1 VRGLRAKLLLA
12 AALLM
17 LVLVGLVAGVTL
29 PLVRRSA
36 EQQAV
41 AETARVAA
49 TMARL
54 VADRLD
60 LRLDLRHPQ
69 NRAAATAVMEVASLE
84 WRATAV
90 VFASVDGLAELTLPG
105 ATLSDGDRLRLL
117 RIRQTGAR
125 VAEPDEATGGHEV
138 VACVPVL
145 ADDRTLLGALLV
157 RRPADESG
165 AADVTAAVAL
175 LYIVL
180 ETLLV
185 GLVGYLLLTR
195 SVLRPIS
202 ALSEAAGRVTAGDL
216 TVQVDGSQQDEVG
229 ALGRDFNLMVARIRS
244 DQRALDERLQQLQLA
259 SDELVRRERLSTL
272 GQLSAGVAHE
282 IGNPLAAV
290 MGLVELLRDSEGLS
304 AVERADVG
312 QRVERELD
320 RIHAIIQTL
329 LDYARGGEVRRVEQ
343 DVAVPVAAAVSL
355 LTHHPR
361 VRQIR
366 LRLMP
371 PAEPVSFALDESRL
385 VQVLLNLVL
394 NASDAM
400 KGEGEVEVAWQES
413 RSATGERWCSIA
425 VSDRGPGWAEEVRGR
440 ATHPFVTTKAAGA
453 GTGLGLS
460 ICERIAAELGGR
472 LTLGDRAG
480 GGAEAAIWL
489 PMEGQPSPVSG
500 SSPASGK

>member
-1 VRGLRAKLLLA
+1 MRGLRAKLLLA

-60 LRLDLRHPQ
+60 LQLDLRHPQ
-69 NRAAATAVMEVASLE
+69 NRAAATAVMEVASQE

-90 VFASVDGLAELTLPG
+90 VFASVDGLAEFTLPG
-105 ATLSDGDRLRLL
+105 ATLSEGDRLRLL

-145 ADDRTLLGALLV
+145 AGDRTLLGALLV

-165 AADVTAAVAL
+165 AAAITAAVAL

-216 TVQVDGSQQDEVG
+216 TVQVEGSQQDEVG

-244 DQRALDERLQQLQLA
+244 DQSALDERLRQLQLA
-259 SDELVRRERLSTL
+259 SEELVRSERLSTL

-290 MGLVELLRDSEGLS
+290 MGLVELLRDSDGLS
-304 AVERADVG
+304 AAERTDVG

-343 DVAVPVAAAVSL
+343 DVALPVAAALSL
-355 LTHHPR
+355 LSHHPR
-361 VRQIR
+361 VRQMR
-366 LRLMP
+366 LISRP
-371 PAEPVSFALDESRL
+371 PAAPVSFALDESRL

-400 KGEGEVEVAWQES
+400 QGEGEVEVAWEES
-413 RSATGERWCSIA
+413 LNSAGERWCQIA
-425 VSDRGPGWAEEVRGR
+425 VSDRGPGWADEVRGR

-472 LTLGDRAG
+472 LTLSDRAG
-480 GGAEAAIWL
+480 GGAVSAIWL
-489 PMEGQPSPVSG
+489 PMQGHASPVSG
-500 SSPASGK
+500 SSVASGK

>member
-1 VRGLRAKLLLA
+1 MRGLRANLLLA

-84 WRATAV
+84 WRAIAV
-90 VFASVDGLAELTLPG
+90 VFASVDGRTELTLPG
-105 ATLSDGDRLRLL
+105 GSLSKGDQVRLL

-125 VAEPDEATGGHEV
+125 VAEADEATGGHEV

-145 ADDRTLLGALLV
+145 AGDRTLLGALLV

-165 AADVTAAVAL
+165 AAAITAAVAL

-202 ALSEAAGRVTAGDL
+202 ALSEAAGRVAAGDL
-216 TVQVDGSQQDEVG
+216 TVAVDASQQDEMG

-244 DQRALDERLQQLQLA
+244 DQSALDERLQQLQLA
-259 SDELVRRERLSTL
+259 SEELVLRERLSTL

-304 AVERADVG
+304 AVERADLG
-312 QRVERELD
+312 NRIERELD

-355 LTHHPR
+355 LSHHPR

-371 PAEPVSFALDESRL
+371 PSEPVCFALDESRL

-400 KGEGEVEVAWQES
+400 QAEGEVEVAWRES
-413 RSATGERWCSIA
+413 WSATGERGCSIA

-489 PMEGQPSPVSG
+489 PMEGQASPVSG
-500 SSPASGK
+500 SSAASGK

>member
-36 EQQAV
+36 EEQAV

-69 NRAAATAVMEVASLE
+69 NQAAAAAVMEVASRE

-90 VFASVDGLAELTLPG
+90 VFASVDGRSELTLPG
-105 ATLSDGDRLRLL
+105 GSLSNGDRLRLL

-125 VAEPDEATGGHEV
+125 IAEPDEATGGREV

-145 ADDRTLLGALLV
+145 AGDRTLLGALLV
-157 RRPADESG
+157 RRTADESG
-165 AADVTAAVAL
+165 AAAVTAAVAL

-216 TVQVDGSQQDEVG
+216 TAQVDASQEDEVG
-229 ALGRDFNLMVARIRS
+229 ALSRDFNLMVARIRS
-244 DQRALDERLQQLQLA
+244 DQSALDERLRQLQLA
-259 SDELVRRERLSTL
+259 SEELVRSERLSTL

-290 MGLVELLRDSEGLS
+290 MGLVELLREGDGLT
-304 AVERADVG
+304 ALERADAG
-312 QRVERELD
+312 RRVERELD

-343 DVAVPVAAAVSL
+343 DVALPVASAVSL
-355 LTHHPR
+355 LSHHPK
-361 VRQIR
+361 VRQVKLS
-366 LRLMP
+366 LRP
-371 PAEPVSFALDESRL
+371 PEAPICFALDESRL

-413 RSATGERWCSIA
+413 QRGAGERWCSIA
-425 VSDRGPGWAEEVRGR
+425 VSDRGPGWAAEVRGR
-440 ATHPFVTTKAAGA
+440 ATHPFVTTKAAGE

-472 LTLGDRAG
+472 LTLSDRLG

-489 PMEGQPSPVSG
+489 PMQVQ
-500 SSPASGK
+500 SSPELGASVASGK